1 MILFDNAY
9 GSGRVFAHGLLF
21 VAVLGIAGYIIYARK
36 RDSRVLLLAG
46 GSLAHQLLDS
56 MWETPVTFLWPLLGW
71 QLDRLEHYGSFGQY
85 LTVIYGSLWNIGD
98 PALLTLLMTEIMGFV
113 IVMLFL
119 TGWLV
124 KRIKDREWDLL

>member
-1 MILFDNAY
+1 
-9 GSGRVFAHGLLF
+9 
-21 VAVLGIAGYIIYARK
+21 
-36 RDSRVLLLAG
+36 
-46 GSLAHQLLDS
+46 

-71 QLDRLEHYGSFGQY
+71 QFERLEHYGSFGQY
-85 LTVIYGSLWNIGD
+85 LMVIYGNLGNIGD

-124 KRIKDREWDLL
+124 KRVKDRGSGLL